1 MKTINKQPKIRFK
14 GYTDEWEQRKLGEVA
29 SFYKGKGYAKKDL
42 VDVGHPILLYGNLY
56 TNYKTVIEKVD
67 TFAKLKEKSVLSN
80 GNEVVVPSSGE
91 SAEDIARASAI
102 NKNGIILG
110 GDLNIIRP
118 IKELQIVFLAL
129 NLSNGLSKKELIKS
143 AQGNSV
149 VHLYNSDLKSVHI
162 NYPSIKEQ
170 TKIGNFFKNI
180 DSIIALHQHK
190 LEALEKTKKSFL
202 QKMFPKK
209 DETKPEIRFAGYT
222 DDWEQRKL
230 GEVAHLSSS
239 KRIRLS
245 DYAPIGVPFYRGS
258 EISTGG
264 IVTAHEL
271 FITEEKY
278 NEIKEKFGVP
288 LEGDLLITAV
298 GTLGNIWKVDD
309 RKFYYKDGNLIQLS
323 NLSIESDY
331 LIRYFKSSTGKRRL
345 LGSAAG
351 SNQKALTM
359 VKMKDLII
367 DLPNKDEQQKIGTFF
382 KQLDDNIALHQR
394 QLEVLKNMKTSF
406 LQKMYI

>member
-42 VDVGHPILLYGNLY
+42 VDVGHSILLYGNLY

-222 DDWEQRKL
+222 DDWEQRKFKNIVL
-230 GEVAHLSSS
+230 RKSKNSNSDKLPKVEFEDIVAGQG
-239 KRIRLS
+239 RLNKDVS
-245 DYAPIGVPFYRGS
+245 Q
-258 EISTGG
+258 
-264 IVTAHEL
+264 
-271 FITEEKY
+271 
-278 NEIKEKFGVP
+278 KF
-288 LEGDLLITAV
+288 
-298 GTLGNIWKVDD
+298 DD
-309 RKFYYKDGNLIQLS
+309 RKGVLFTKSDILYGKLRPYLKNWLLADFDGIALGDFWVFECNNSIPEFVYTLIQSDMYQRVANDTSGTKMPRSDWTKVS
-323 NLSIESDY
+323 NTDFFI
-331 LIRYFKSSTGKRRL
+331 
-345 LGSAAG
+345 
-351 SNQKALTM
+351 
-359 VKMKDLII
+359 
-367 DLPNKDEQQKIGTFF
+367 PNEEEQQKIGTFF
-382 KQLDDNIALHQR
+382 KQLDDTIALHQR

>member
-42 VDVGHPILLYGNLY
+42 VDVGHPILLYGSLY

-222 DDWEQRKL
+222 DDWKQRKL
-230 GEVAHLSSS
+230 GELAEIVGGGTPSTKVSEYWNGNIDWYAPAEIGS
-239 KRIRLS
+239 KRYLKKSEKTITELGLKKS
-245 DYAPIGVPFYRGS
+245 SAKLLPIGTVLFTSRAGIGNTAILEKEGATNQGFQSIVPKNDILDTYFIYSRTKELKRYG
-258 EISTGG
+258 ETTG
-264 IVTAHEL
+264 
-271 FITEEKY
+271 
-278 NEIKEKFGVP
+278 
-288 LEGDLLITAV
+288 
-298 GTLGNIWKVDD
+298 
-309 RKFYYKDGNLIQLS
+309 
-323 NLSIESDY
+323 
-331 LIRYFKSSTGKRRL
+331 
-345 LGSAAG
+345 AG
-351 SNQKALTM
+351 STFIEVSGKEM
-359 VKMKDLII
+359 SKMNINV
-367 DLPNKDEQQKIGTFF
+367 PNIHEQQKIGTFF
-382 KQLDDNIALHQR
+382 KQLDETIALHQR